1 MTEKYFA
8 EKDESMLENSLAVAI
23 IRTRIRMNLQSSTSF
38 EILTYLRCV
47 FVEVPSNLLIELL
60 VPLIDR
66 RNILRIKLDPA
77 LFVRSFLRAAL
88 HLAGETL
95 RALLLVAPVVS
106 EQFLRR
112 GEVVQAVQFQRPVR
126 VDARFVEPR
135 LDRPVVLRREA
146 PLLGLGLVGLRDVDG
161 RPLI

>member
-77 LFVRSFLRAAL
+77 PFVRSFLRTAL
-88 HLAGETL
+88 HLAGEPL
-95 RALLLVAPVVS
+95 RALLFGTRRSCRPSDRIGERRVVS
-106 EQFLRR
+106 
-112 GEVVQAVQFQRPVR
+112 
-126 VDARFVEPR
+126 VELASR
-135 LDRPVVLRREA
+135 LVPPGREM
-146 PLLGLGLVGLRDVDG
+146 PNGF
-161 RPLI
+161 